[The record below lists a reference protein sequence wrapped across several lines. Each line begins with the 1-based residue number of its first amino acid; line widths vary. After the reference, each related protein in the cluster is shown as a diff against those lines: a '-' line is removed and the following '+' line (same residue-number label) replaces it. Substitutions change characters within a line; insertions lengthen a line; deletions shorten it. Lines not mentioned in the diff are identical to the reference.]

1 MEYYFCLLTA
11 EEAKDP
17 IKLGWAYTK
26 TKESE
31 WLLCSET
38 ENYMTGVVKGIDFI
52 IHDGKSYMIL
62 KRFCDIDSKKIVA
75 LCQESSFGC
84 DIRKF

>member
-26 TKESE
+26 TKESDY
-31 WLLCSET
+31 SY
-38 ENYMTGVVKGIDFI
+38 NGILTRCTPVWQ
-52 IHDGKSYMIL
+52 DGWSLY
-62 KRFCDIDSKKIVA
+62 DINITH
-75 LCQESSFGC
+75 
-84 DIRKF
+84 